1 MLGECFSLLENRN
14 ETVDLPARNSDGKG
28 MTLHIPDDLFII
40 GTMNL
45 IDQSIEQV
53 DFALRRRFFWVPC
66 LFDAEVLINAAEA
79 KWQEQK
85 IPLSWDRVESDFR
98 LRLPMEQKHSI
109 EKFAQVNCW
118 DLNMR

>member
-85 IPLSWDRVESDFR
+85 IPLSWDRVESDFCP
-98 LRLPMEQKHSI
+98 LADGAKTLI